1 MDELYCKTCN
11 VRHKLDLF
19 DVIAKNKKRV
29 VCGHCKSVLMTED
42 ELEDFFIYISGAGWW
57 SCD

>member
-19 DVIAKNKKRV
+19 DVLAKGKKRV
-29 VCGHCKSVLMTED
+29 VCGQCMSVLMTED
-42 ELEDFFIYISGAGWW
+42 QLEEFFIYMSDAGWW
-57 SCD
+57 CTD